1 MIFLA
6 KRRDIVEVMN
16 EVLEG
21 ISKGLPITRIMMYS
35 SVNYA
40 YMKKVVLLLSDRG
53 LIKVEK
59 DPEEMRFHYYLTTK
73 GIYLRNLLNSLNGL
87 LVYSY
92 GNAND
97 ASWDPE
103 YDAKYIEEKS
113 RIVVKELSTKKKRS
127 HIEIYF
133 AILSSITNK
142 PRTISSIANHCYINL
157 EQATKYLK
165 ELLEL
170 DMVVEVSDLNKKK
183 YQVTGKGMRF
193 LDTYLR
199 IYELVRGLD

>member
-87 LVYSY
+87 LVY
-92 GNAND
+92 N
-97 ASWDPE
+97 
-103 YDAKYIEEKS
+103 
-113 RIVVKELSTKKKRS
+113 
-127 HIEIYF
+127 
-133 AILSSITNK
+133 
-142 PRTISSIANHCYINL
+142 
-157 EQATKYLK
+157 
-165 ELLEL
+165 
-170 DMVVEVSDLNKKK
+170 
-183 YQVTGKGMRF
+183 
-193 LDTYLR
+193 
-199 IYELVRGLD
+199 